1 MHIFTDRAEMR
12 SFSRAS
18 KAAGKRVGLVPTMGY
33 LHAGHLSLIE
43 GARQHADV
51 VMVSIYVNP
60 TQFIRV
66 GEDFDVY
73 PRDVEGDREKLRQA
87 GVDAVFEPESLYQP
101 APALG
106 SSSFVVGQH
115 EHVPGSHETFVQ
127 VEHLQKGLCGITR
140 PHFFRGVATICCK
153 LFNIVEPDVAVFGR
167 KDYQQWK
174 VICRMVRDLDFDI
187 KIIGMPLMRE
197 ADGIAM
203 SSRNVR
209 LTKDERERAL
219 CINAGLKWAQQ
230 SSANGVT
237 ESATLQQHI
246 VNAISAAGGQV
257 DYVEV
262 LDAENLNPV
271 PTVTGERDAVIA
283 VAAKFGSVRLLDN
296 IVIGGEG
303 TR

>member
-1 MHIFTDRAEMR
+1 
-12 SFSRAS
+12 
-18 KAAGKRVGLVPTMGY
+18 
-33 LHAGHLSLIE
+33 
-43 GARQHADV
+43 
-51 VMVSIYVNP
+51 
-60 TQFIRV
+60 
-66 GEDFDVY
+66 
-73 PRDVEGDREKLRQA
+73 
-87 GVDAVFEPESLYQP
+87 
-101 APALG
+101 
-106 SSSFVVGQH
+106 
-115 EHVPGSHETFVQ
+115 
-127 VEHLQKGLCGITR
+127 
-140 PHFFRGVATICCK
+140 
-153 LFNIVEPDVAVFGR
+153 VAVFGR